1 MYITKKNLLVDVLN
15 SRNLFHLARN
25 WKIGHKMY
33 ITKKNL
39 LVDVLNSRNLF
50 HLARN
55 WKIGHKMYIT
65 KKNLSWCDKLAYS
78 IPFCC

>member
-39 LVDVLNSRNLF
+39 LVDVTNLRIPF
-50 HLARN
+50 HFSA
-55 WKIGHKMYIT
+55 KIGQIVH
-65 KKNLSWCDKLAYS
+65 N
-78 IPFCC
+78 

>member
-1 MYITKKNLLVDVLN
+1 MYITKNNLLVNVLN

-55 WKIGHKMYIT
+55 WKIGQNVH
-65 KKNLSWCDKLAYS
+65 N
-78 IPFCC
+78 